1 MADFIIGAIMLV
13 LPMGWFSIMGA
24 FGVGAGNIFQ
34 GAFDGLNKPAGAVGE
49 QAGKIGEGAANKA
62 VDTVTSGVKVAGEL
76 L

>member
-1 MADFIIGAIMLV
+1 
-13 LPMGWFSIMGA
+13 
-24 FGVGAGNIFQ
+24 
-34 GAFDGLNKPAGAVGE
+34 KPAGAVGE